1 MKKNH
6 ILIALICVVL
16 VVVIAVAVMFTGNKK
31 SGSDD
36 VVKVGVIQLVAHDAL
51 DAATQGFV
59 DKLNELMGE
68 GKVEI
73 DIQNAQNEIA
83 NCGTI
88 VTKFV
93 NDEVDLIMANATP
106 ALTAACAATGD
117 IPVLGT
123 SVTDYVAAGVLTDAD
138 NPGGNVSGTSDLAP
152 VDAQIAML
160 QELCPEA
167 KTVGIIYSSSE
178 ANSLFQADLAEKYL
192 TEAGLSVNRY
202 TISDSSEI
210 QTVATKAVTEVD
222 CIYIPTDNTMAD
234 NMGIVKNIT
243 LPEKMPVICGEENMC
258 KNGGL
263 ATLSISYYDLG
274 QVTGQM
280 AYEVLVEGK
289 SISEMP
295 VRYAEAVTRKY
306 NSDIA
311 AELGITMPEDMV
323 AIEMGE

>member
-6 ILIALICVVL
+6 ILIALGCVVL
-16 VVVIAVAVMFTGNKK
+16 VVAIVAVAAITGGKK

-59 DKLNELMGE
+59 DKLTELMGE
-68 GKVEI
+68 DKVEI
-73 DIQNAQNEIA
+73 DIQNAQNEVS

-117 IPVLGT
+117 IPILGT
-123 SVTDYVAAGVLTDAD
+123 SVTDYVAAGVLTDAN

-152 VDAQIAML
+152 VDAQINML

-178 ANSLFQADLAEKYL
+178 ANSVFQADLAE
-192 TEAGLSVNRY
+192 EALKAAGITVNRY
-202 TISDSSEI
+202 TISDF
-210 QTVATKAVTEVD
+210 D
-222 CIYIPTDNTMAD
+222 CFNRA
-234 NMGIVKNIT
+234 
-243 LPEKMPVICGEENMC
+243 
-258 KNGGL
+258 NGHKCFGKV
-263 ATLSISYYDLG
+263 SI
-274 QVTGQM
+274 
-280 AYEVLVEGK
+280 
-289 SISEMP
+289 
-295 VRYAEAVTRKY
+295 
-306 NSDIA
+306 
-311 AELGITMPEDMV
+311 
-323 AIEMGE
+323 